1 MNDGLVKLE
10 VEGKEEWVDSF
21 LNRNKIPYVSIG
33 SARIFKMNK
42 ESACY
47 MTKCSSSYITDD
59 DIELYKREYGV

>member
-21 LNRNKIPYVSIG
+21 LNLNKIPYLSIG
-33 SARIFKMNK
+33 SARIFKMNN

-47 MTKCSSSYITDD
+47 MTKCSSSYLTND